1 MADTAPMSLEEL
13 RNLYSR
19 LGVTPSDQEVEEALS
34 VVQSLYAGARQVEEL
49 LDVADE
55 PAVTFQLT
63 DPPSSS
69 AAPEVV

>member
-63 DPPSSS
+63 VPPSPS